1 MQETAEHERVQR
13 DAEIARNTNENE
25 RDGVVFFRELCE
37 DERAA
42 ERNDLRCEQED
53 DLTDRVEVQVCAD
66 IDGVIDDGAHA
77 VYVQEE
83 CDEEEQHLFVVRR
96 DVFEGVEDFRERL
109 ADIMPLGFHIVALL
123 KAANERNGDEQPPH
137 GSHREADAFRKH
149 IRQHADH
156 IGPKHIGDERDEE
169 RDARADVSPCKAVGR
184 NLVHAFFA
192 GDVVQHGIIDG
203 QRRAVTNLREH
214 KNDEEQQPAGDEAV

>member
-1 MQETAEHERVQR
+1 MKSERCKAGASLPNGFLLICNAQEEEAERKEHCETCHRHVDGTACKLYGCDDRRAEEGRAFCENIVDTEVFAGVFRRDDLGVIRARERLDGALEAADEERQNREVQETAEHERVQR

-53 DLTDRVEVQVCAD
+53 DLTDRIEVQVCAD

-83 CDEEEQHLFVVRR
+83 
-96 DVFEGVEDFRERL
+96 
-109 ADIMPLGFHIVALL
+109 
-123 KAANERNGDEQPPH
+123 GDE
-137 GSHREADAFRKH
+137 
-149 IRQHADH
+149 
-156 IGPKHIGDERDEE
+156 
-169 RDARADVSPCKAVGR
+169 
-184 NLVHAFFA
+184 
-192 GDVVQHGIIDG
+192 
-203 QRRAVTNLREH
+203 
-214 KNDEEQQPAGDEAV
+214 